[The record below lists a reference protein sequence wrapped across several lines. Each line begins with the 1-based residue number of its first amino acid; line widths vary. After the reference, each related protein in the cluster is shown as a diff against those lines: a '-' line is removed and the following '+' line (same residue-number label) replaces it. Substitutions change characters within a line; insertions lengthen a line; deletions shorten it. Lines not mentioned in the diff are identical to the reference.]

1 MKQLLFSLFVIF
13 LIACKNDSSSNKL
26 EAIDPTAVN
35 GKAPVDP
42 KTLTVPNAVD
52 MITVA
57 EVQDILDTNSP
68 VNAKE
73 SNDPTN
79 DKSKSCFFKWDDPNT
94 PNAGILIQV
103 MANPVFEDYPQY
115 ISTFV
120 SSKLKE
126 GEMVIG
132 QDAPIT
138 YKEFDANGKPGAY
151 SFQQARF
158 YWAGDNDY
166 LFMLAF
172 NVSTLSESK
181 MVKAA
186 EKIAKIVNKN
196 FASKTS
202 K

>member
-1 MKQLLFSLFVIF
+1 MKQILFAF
-13 LIACKNDSSSNKL
+13 LIISVFSCKNDNTNNKL
-26 EAIDPTAVN
+26 EPIDPAQVN
-35 GKAPVDP
+35 GAPPVDP
-42 KTLTVPNAVD
+42 KTLTVPSAASL
-52 MITVA
+52 ITAA
-57 EVQDILDTNSP
+57 EVEDILDTSSP

-94 PNAGILIQV
+94 ANAGILIQI
-103 MANPVFEDYPQY
+103 MANPVYEDYPEY
-115 ISTFV
+115 ISNFV

-126 GEMVIG
+126 GEMVMG
-132 QDAPIT
+132 NDKPEM
-138 YKEFDANGKPGAY
+138 YKEFNASGKPGAY

-158 YWAGDNDY
+158 YWAGDNNY

-186 EKIAKIVNKN
+186 EKIAKIVNGN
-196 FASKTS
+196 FSKS
-202 K
+202 VGR

>member
-1 MKQLLFSLFVIF
+1 MKQILFGLLILSIFS
-13 LIACKNDSSSNKL
+13 CKNDNSNNKL
-26 EAIDPTAVN
+26 EPIDPVLVN
-35 GKAPVDP
+35 GAPPVDP
-42 KTLTVPNAVD
+42 KNLKVPSAAS
-52 MITVA
+52 MITAA
-57 EVQDILDTNSP
+57 EVQDILNTSGN
-68 VNAKE
+68 VVAKE

-103 MANPVFEDYPQY
+103 MANPVYEDYPEY
-115 ISTFV
+115 IANFV

-126 GEMVIG
+126 GETVMG
-132 QDAPIT
+132 QDTPT
-138 YKEFDANGKPGAY
+138 MYKEFDANGRPGAY

-158 YWAGDNDY
+158 YWAGDNNY

-186 EKIAKIVNKN
+186 EKIAKIVNRN
-196 FASKTS
+196 FAKTAG